1 MKKRVISLV
10 MTLCLCAALLSAPT
24 FASTGGRS
32 QSDAVAWANARIAE
46 AWAQDFDGKSSVQC
60 VDLLHRQWG

>member
-10 MTLCLCAALLSAPT
+10 MTLCLCAALLPAPT

-32 QSDAVAWANARIAE
+32 QSDAVAWTNSMIGTAI
-46 AWAQDFDGKSSVQC
+46 DIDGAFGVQC
-60 VDLLHRQWG
+60 VDP